1 MVKGKSP
8 GRAQA
13 AKTKSMEEI
22 QEEMLS
28 KLTILT
34 EKVTEME
41 ASLRAANSE
50 NEKLRTTLT
59 NQADEIAQLKDSL
72 NESEQYARSWSMRI
86 LNIQLQ
92 PGSESDTQLVMDTIY
107 QQLLLPILEGAKES
121 KEIHTIPSREALLET
136 AHILPGKGSKKP
148 IIARFF
154 SRYWRSIIFR
164 FRKNY
169 APREESPANNTR
181 RGAEKSS
188 SRMLYPFYEDL
199 TRATFKQLQA
209 IKAREDVSSAWTV
222 SGVIR
227 LKVKDSDTVYKVSS
241 LWDTVDSLTEE

>member
-72 NESEQYARSWSMRI
+72 NEREQYARSWSMRI

-121 KEIHTIPSREALLET
+121 KEIHTIPSHEKLSWKLRT
-136 AHILPGKGSKKP
+136 
-148 IIARFF
+148 F
-154 SRYWRSIIFR
+154 SLVRAQ
-164 FRKNY
+164 K
-169 APREESPANNTR
+169 SP
-181 RGAEKSS
+181 
-188 SRMLYPFYEDL
+188 
-199 TRATFKQLQA
+199 
-209 IKAREDVSSAWTV
+209 
-222 SGVIR
+222 
-227 LKVKDSDTVYKVSS
+227 
-241 LWDTVDSLTEE
+241 

>member
-72 NESEQYARSWSMRI
+72 NEREQYARSWSMRI

-136 AHILPGKGSKKP
+136 INK
-148 IIARFF
+148 
-154 SRYWRSIIFR
+154 
-164 FRKNY
+164 
-169 APREESPANNTR
+169 
-181 RGAEKSS
+181 
-188 SRMLYPFYEDL
+188 
-199 TRATFKQLQA
+199 
-209 IKAREDVSSAWTV
+209 
-222 SGVIR
+222 
-227 LKVKDSDTVYKVSS
+227 
-241 LWDTVDSLTEE
+241 

>member
-92 PGSESDTQLVMDTIY
+92 PGSESDTQ
-107 QQLLLPILEGAKES
+107 
-121 KEIHTIPSREALLET
+121 
-136 AHILPGKGSKKP
+136 
-148 IIARFF
+148 
-154 SRYWRSIIFR
+154 
-164 FRKNY
+164 
-169 APREESPANNTR
+169 
-181 RGAEKSS
+181 
-188 SRMLYPFYEDL
+188 
-199 TRATFKQLQA
+199 
-209 IKAREDVSSAWTV
+209 
-222 SGVIR
+222 
-227 LKVKDSDTVYKVSS
+227 
-241 LWDTVDSLTEE
+241 